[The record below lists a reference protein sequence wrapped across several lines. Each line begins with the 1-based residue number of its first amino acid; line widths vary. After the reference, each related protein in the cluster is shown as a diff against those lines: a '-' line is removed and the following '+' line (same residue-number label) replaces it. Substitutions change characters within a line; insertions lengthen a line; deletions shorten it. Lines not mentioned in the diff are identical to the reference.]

1 MTLSLRHP
9 TSLDELLNYRLMR
22 LYAESTGP
30 VTRLM
35 EGRWGISRR
44 EWRVLAFLSL
54 QRECS
59 PSALA
64 EQVRLDRPRTS
75 RALSS
80 LRTKGLVAR
89 QTQQGD
95 ARRASVALTASGQ
108 ALYDEIFPHI
118 AALNAHLMS
127 GLDDATTEAFDRAL
141 TQLTCMAEQTNRE
154 VAQDVRA
161 DRHGGGARRVRAW
174 PGPPVDG
181 GCT

>member
-9 TSLDELLNYRLMR
+9 SSLEELLNYRLMR

-44 EWRVLAFLSL
+44 EWRVLAFLSM
-54 QRECS
+54 QPECS

-64 EQVRLDRPRTS
+64 EQAQLDRPRTS

-80 LRTKGLVAR
+80 LRAKGLVAR
-89 QTQQGD
+89 QPHQGD
-95 ARRASVALTASGQ
+95 ARRASVALTVGGR

-118 AALNAHLMS
+118 AALNARLLS
-127 GLDDATTEAFDRAL
+127 GLDDATARAL
-141 TQLTCMAEQTNRE
+141 DHTLQELTLVAVQLNKELAR
-154 VAQDVRA
+154 DVRA
-161 DRHGGGARRVRAW
+161 DRHGGGTRKVRSW
-174 PGPPVDG
+174 TGPSV
-181 GCT
+181 